1 MLAIEKGMRGANATL
16 VQDPPK
22 KTSRP
27 GEDRL
32 EGNGSGTAGEGGRS
46 GGVIIQKLLMNVD
59 IKKIKEL
66 KQLLELLKEL
76 EDYTNANGGETD
88 LGEDPD
94 PDAVPA

>member
-1 MLAIEKGMRGANATL
+1 M
-16 VQDPPK
+16 
-22 KTSRP
+22 
-27 GEDRL
+27 
-32 EGNGSGTAGEGGRS
+32 
-46 GGVIIQKLLMNVD
+46 IIQKLLMNVD
-59 IKKIKEL
+59 VKKIKEL